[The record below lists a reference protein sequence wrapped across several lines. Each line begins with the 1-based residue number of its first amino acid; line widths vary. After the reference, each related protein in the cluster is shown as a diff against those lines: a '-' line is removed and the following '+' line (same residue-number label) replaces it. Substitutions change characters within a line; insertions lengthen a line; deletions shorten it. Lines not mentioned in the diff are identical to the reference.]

1 MKLNDEQYYAKQR
14 AGQDRRARN
23 SKKAENRGNA
33 TIEWLKTHKLT
44 SETMK
49 EFKSLMK
56 RIDKEFD
63 EDKL

>member
-1 MKLNDEQYYAKQR
+1 MKLNDEQ
-14 AGQDRRARN
+14 DRRARI

-33 TIEWLKTHKLT
+33 TVEWLKSHKLT

-56 RIDKEFD
+56 RVDKEFD
-63 EDKL
+63 KNEIKKTHTQI